1 MVLKKNEIGVW
12 LFAALLLMGC
22 GSKGEVK
29 RDADGKEVLSGYIT
43 LSGAFALYPLAIQW
57 ADEFHRLHPDV
68 DIDISAGGAGK
79 GITDVL
85 ADQVDI
91 AMVSRE
97 LKPQEIKKGAFA
109 FAVAKDA
116 VVPTINARNP
126 VYKEL
131 VQSGISQEA
140 AKGLWN
146 GTICSWDEVLGISK
160 KMSLQSIIS
169 QDSDRDSQSSPSKN
183 SDRQSQGSASQSTAV
198 PSSSK
203 VNVYTRSDAC
213 GAAETWAKFLG
224 SKQED
229 LKGTGVFGDPGIAET
244 LQKDV
249 NGIGFNNIGYAYNDK
264 THKPTKG
271 IAILPIDVNNNGK
284 IDADERFYDT
294 MDQLMD
300 AISKGKYPSPPARN
314 LYLVTAGKPKNP
326 VVKAFLKFVITKGQ
340 KAAAPAGYVVINEQQ
355 QKKGL
360 RNL

>member
-1 MVLKKNEIGVW
+1 MRKAILGIGTLVIGGS
-12 LFAALLLMGC
+12 LLLASC

-29 RDADGKEVLSGYIT
+29 RSADGKEELSGYIT

-97 LKPQEIKKGAFA
+97 LKPAEKEKGAFA
-109 FAVAKDA
+109 YAVAKDA
-116 VVPTINARNP
+116 VVPTINANNP
-126 VYKEL
+126 IYKEL
-131 VQSGISQEA
+131 MQTGLTQEA
-140 AKGLWN
+140 AKGLWD
-146 GTICSWDEVLGISK
+146 GSIHSWGEVVK
-160 KMSLQSIIS
+160 A
-169 QDSDRDSQSSPSKN
+169 N
-183 SDRQSQGSASQSTAV
+183 STA
-198 PSSSK
+198 K

-264 THKPTKG
+264 THKPMKG
-271 IAILPIDVNNNGK
+271 IAILPIGVNNDGR
-284 IDADERFYDT
+284 IEPEERFYDT
-294 MDQLMD
+294 MEQLMT
-300 AISKGKYPSPPARN
+300 AISDGKYPSPPARN
-314 LYLVTAGKPKNP
+314 LYLVTAGKTKNP
-326 VVKAFLKFVITKGQ
+326 VVKAFLKYIITKGQ
-340 KAAAPAGYVVINEQQ
+340 KLTAPAGFVNINKEQQ
-355 QKKGL
+355 KQGL
-360 RNL
+360 ENL

>member
-1 MVLKKNEIGVW
+1 MRKAILGIGTLVIGGS
-12 LFAALLLMGC
+12 LLLASC

-29 RDADGKEVLSGYIT
+29 RSADGKEELSGYIT

-97 LKPQEIKKGAFA
+97 LKPAEKEKGAFA
-109 FAVAKDA
+109 YAVAKDA
-116 VVPTINARNP
+116 VVPTINATNP

-131 VQSGISQEA
+131 MQSGLTQEA
-140 AKGLWN
+140 AKGLWD
-146 GTICSWDEVLGISK
+146 GSIHSWGEVLA
-160 KMSLQSIIS
+160 IS
-169 QDSDRDSQSSPSKN
+169 QKLAGA
-183 SDRQSQGSASQSTAV
+183 GSAAA
-198 PSSSK
+198 SSANGAK

-264 THKPTKG
+264 THKPMKG
-271 IAILPIDVNNNGK
+271 IAILPIDVNNDGK
-284 IDADERFYDT
+284 IEPEERFYDT
-294 MDQLMD
+294 MDHLMA
-300 AISKGKYPSPPARN
+300 AISEGKYPSPPARN
-314 LYLVTAGKPKNP
+314 LYLVTAGNTKNP
-326 VVKAFLKFVITKGQ
+326 VVKAFLKYIITKGQ
-340 KAAAPAGYVVINEQQ
+340 KLTAPAGFVNINKEQQ
-355 QKKGL
+355 EKGL
-360 RNL
+360 KNL

>member
-1 MVLKKNEIGVW
+1 MVLKKNNIGVW

-97 LKPQEIKKGAFA
+97 LKPQETAKGAFA

-116 VVPTINARNP
+116 VVPTVNAKNP

-131 VQSGISQEA
+131 METGLTQEA

-146 GTICSWDEVLGISK
+146 GTIRSWDEVLEISK
-160 KMSLQSIIS
+160 RLSLQESGS
-169 QDSDRDSQSSPSKN
+169 QNSVSQNQSPTSQNSAAASSF
-183 SDRQSQGSASQSTAV
+183 
-198 PSSSK
+198 K

-213 GAAETWAKFLG
+213 GAAETWAKFLD

-249 NGIGFNNIGYAYNDK
+249 NGIGFNNIGYAYSDK

-340 KAAAPAGYVVINEQQ
+340 KAAAPAGYVVISEQ
-355 QKKGL
+355 QKKKGL
-360 RNL
+360 GNL

>member
-1 MVLKKNEIGVW
+1 MRKTILGISTLLIGGT
-12 LFAALLLMGC
+12 LLLASC

-97 LKPQEIKKGAFA
+97 LKPAEVEKGAFA
-109 FAVAKDA
+109 YAVAKDA
-116 VVPTINARNP
+116 VVPTINAENP
-126 VYKEL
+126 LYKEL
-131 VQSGISQEA
+131 MQRGLTQEA

-146 GTICSWDEVLGISK
+146 GSIHSWGEVIKS
-160 KMSLQSIIS
+160 
-169 QDSDRDSQSSPSKN
+169 N
-183 SDRQSQGSASQSTAV
+183 STA
-198 PSSSK
+198 K

-213 GAAETWAKFLG
+213 GAAETWAKFLD

-264 THKPTKG
+264 THKPMRG
-271 IAILPIDVNNNGK
+271 IAILPIDVNKNGK

-294 MDQLMD
+294 MDQLMA
-300 AISKGKYPSPPARN
+300 AISEGKYPSPPARN
-314 LYLVTAGKPKNP
+314 LYLVTAGKSKNP
-326 VVKAFLKFVITKGQ
+326 VVRDFLKYVITKGQ
-340 KAAAPAGYVVINEQQ
+340 KLTAPAGFVNINKEQ

-360 RNL
+360 ANL

>member
-1 MVLKKNEIGVW
+1 MVLKKNNIGVW

-97 LKPQEIKKGAFA
+97 LKPQEKEKGAFA

-116 VVPTINARNP
+116 VVPTVNATNP

-131 VQSGISQEA
+131 MQTGLAQEA

-146 GTICSWDEVLGISK
+146 GTIRSWDEVLEISK
-160 KMSLQSIIS
+160 KLSS
-169 QDSDRDSQSSPSKN
+169 QESGSQN
-183 SDRQSQGSASQSTAV
+183 SASQNQSSTSQNSTAA
-198 PSSSK
+198 SSFK

-213 GAAETWAKFLG
+213 GAAETWAKFLD
-224 SKQED
+224 SKQEN

-340 KAAAPAGYVVINEQQ
+340 KAAAPAGYVVISEQQ

-360 RNL
+360 GNL

>member
-1 MVLKKNEIGVW
+1 MRKTLLGIGT
-12 LFAALLLMGC
+12 LLIGGSLLLASC

-97 LKPQEIKKGAFA
+97 LKPAEEERGAFA
-109 FAVAKDA
+109 YAVAKDA
-116 VVPTINARNP
+116 VVPTINATNP

-131 VQSGISQEA
+131 MQTGLTQEA
-140 AKGLWN
+140 AKGLWD
-146 GTICSWDEVLGISK
+146 GTILSWGEVLA
-160 KMSLQSIIS
+160 IS
-169 QDSDRDSQSSPSKN
+169 QKLAGA
-183 SDRQSQGSASQSTAV
+183 GSAA
-198 PSSSK
+198 SSSSSAK

-224 SKQED
+224 AKQED

-264 THKPTKG
+264 THKPMKG
-271 IAILPIDVNNNGK
+271 IAILPIDVNNDGK
-284 IDADERFYDT
+284 IEPEERFYDT
-294 MDQLMD
+294 MEQLMA
-300 AISKGKYPSPPARN
+300 AISEGKYPSPPARN
-314 LYLVTAGKPKNP
+314 LYLVTAGKTKNP
-326 VVKAFLKFVITKGQ
+326 VVREFLKYVITKGQ
-340 KAAAPAGYVVINEQQ
+340 KLTAPAGFVNINKEQ

-360 RNL
+360 SNL

>member
-1 MVLKKNEIGVW
+1 MRKTILGLGTLLIGGT
-12 LFAALLLMGC
+12 LLLASC

-97 LKPQEIKKGAFA
+97 LKPAEEERGAFA
-109 FAVAKDA
+109 YAVAKDA
-116 VVPTINARNP
+116 VVPTINATNP

-131 VQSGISQEA
+131 MQTGLTQEA
-140 AKGLWN
+140 AKGLWD
-146 GTICSWDEVLGISK
+146 GTILSWGEVLA
-160 KMSLQSIIS
+160 IS
-169 QDSDRDSQSSPSKN
+169 QKLAGA
-183 SDRQSQGSASQSTAV
+183 GSAA
-198 PSSSK
+198 SSSSSAK

-224 SKQED
+224 AKQED

-264 THKPTKG
+264 THKPMKG
-271 IAILPIDVNNNGK
+271 IAILPIDVNNDGK
-284 IDADERFYDT
+284 IEPEERFYDT
-294 MDQLMD
+294 MEQLMA
-300 AISKGKYPSPPARN
+300 AISEGKYPSPPARN
-314 LYLVTAGKPKNP
+314 LYLVTAGKTKNP
-326 VVKAFLKFVITKGQ
+326 VVREFLKYVITKGQ
-340 KAAAPAGYVVINEQQ
+340 KLTAPAGFVNINKEQ

-360 RNL
+360 SNL